1 MTILQREKIFSRTR
15 ILNRIS
21 LLRKN
26 LKSDE
31 ISMKIM
37 LRSRSIV
44 SFPPRLFREGG
55 TRRYDDAIWRKYPNY
70 TISFLTTR
78 EKKNRI
84 SYRRYVYF
92 KPLLS
97 IYRRTSSSHLHRS
110 ISRKFVRT
118 EIQLPIPSSLVRTAF
133 EWNTKVTSREK
144 SSINGDLEVDLKKW
158 VVKNFEQILE

>member
-37 LRSRSIV
+37 LRSRIFSSTIISRGRNTPLWWCYLAQVSKLYDFFFNNARKEESNLLSSICI
-44 SFPPRLFREGG
+44 FQ
-55 TRRYDDAIWRKYPNY
+55 
-70 TISFLTTR
+70 
-78 EKKNRI
+78 
-84 SYRRYVYF
+84 
-92 KPLLS
+92 PLLS

-158 VVKNFEQILE
+158 VVKNFEQMLE